1 MTNTTGA
8 SKTKQSI
15 FAWSINPDEL
25 KYQVEQYNTLG
36 ITESYRGNAVLL
48 VLALLAFSAVFTHFG
63 AIPLDGGTIT
73 EWIIY
78 IVALFFVYK
87 GHRWAI
93 ILVMLLWTGDK
104 AYQIYDASTSGHG
117 NIALMIVWWLILMP
131 YLFKALKIEKERNKL
146 QPTLASKS
154 TESIYCPKCG
164 SKEDKDSSFCTNC
177 GNNITSLNLS

>member
-48 VLALLAFSAVFTHFG
+48 VLALLAFSAVFTLFG
-63 AIPLDGGTIT
+63 AIPLDGGR
-73 EWIIY
+73 
-78 IVALFFVYK
+78 F
-87 GHRWAI
+87 
-93 ILVMLLWTGDK
+93 
-104 AYQIYDASTSGHG
+104 YDASTSGHG